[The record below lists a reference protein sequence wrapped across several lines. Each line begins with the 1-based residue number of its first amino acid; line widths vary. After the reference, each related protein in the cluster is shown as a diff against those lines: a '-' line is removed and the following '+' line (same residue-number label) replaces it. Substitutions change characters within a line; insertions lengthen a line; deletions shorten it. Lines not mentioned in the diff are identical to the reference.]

1 MVKLERENAL
11 DKLVCKMRDCFM
23 PGAHN
28 KYMNGTNA
36 HLCFKRRRS
45 SDPVKAV
52 INVGKLYL
60 HLSAFCAYN
69 PRRFEQGSKDNAQLI
84 ESARRKR
91 MGRMAKGILVI
102 DNLAEKGQINGWAVF
117 TEDLLNYET
126 DSNSDGLARSVR
138 AWEKVLRAWYLMPD
152 TDTVVQYPQ
161 EYARIKSVITKVL
174 STEQGTRD
182 APAPH
187 RDVIYNHDEVRAA
200 LFNDEALSHF
210 RWMWRD

>member
-11 DKLVCKMRDCFM
+11 DKLVCKVRDCFI
-23 PGAHN
+23 PSAHN
-28 KYMNGTNA
+28 KYMNGTDA

-52 INVGKLYL
+52 INVAKLYL

-69 PRRFEQGSKDNAQLI
+69 PGRFEQGSKDNAQLI

-126 DSNSDGLARSVR
+126 DSSSDGLARSVR
-138 AWEKVLRAWYLMPD
+138 AWEIVLRAWQFMPD
-152 TDTVVQYPQ
+152 TDTDT
-161 EYARIKSVITKVL
+161 ARIKSAITEVL
-174 STEQGTRD
+174 STEWGTRD
-182 APAPH
+182 APSPH